1 MYVQISR
8 SELLSI
14 NNDTD
19 SSNEHNDND
28 NTSPLTIMTALGRT
42 IIEIQGDLEL
52 STNMEV
58 SQDQDVRFGLLDI
71 EENIED
77 PALSKVTLY
86 VGQKQR
92 ILGKVVSLETPLGLL
107 KFDKINNKVILE
119 DIIRYKILF
128 QDRPLP
134 IM

>member
-1 MYVQISR
+1 MHVQISK
-8 SELLSI
+8 SEFLSI
-14 NNDTD
+14 KNDAD
-19 SSNEHNDND
+19 STIETSDND
-28 NTSPLTIMTALGRT
+28 GPLTIMTALGRT
-42 IIEIQGDLEL
+42 IIEIQGDLEI
-52 STNMEV
+52 STNMEG
-58 SQDQDVRFGLLDI
+58 SQDQSVRFGLLDI
-71 EENIED
+71 EENIKD
-77 PALSKVTLY
+77 PVLSKVTLY

-107 KFDKINNKVILE
+107 KFDKTSNKVILE

>member
-14 NNDTD
+14 NNDTG

>member
-1 MYVQISR
+1 MHVQISK
-8 SELLSI
+8 SEFLSI
-14 NNDTD
+14 KNDAD
-19 SSNEHNDND
+19 STIETSDND
-28 NTSPLTIMTALGRT
+28 GPLTIMTALGRT
-42 IIEIQGDLEL
+42 IIEIQGDLEI
-52 STNMEV
+52 STNMEG
-58 SQDQDVRFGLLDI
+58 SQDQSVRFGLLDI
-71 EENIED
+71 EENIKD
-77 PALSKVTLY
+77 PVLSKVTLY

-107 KFDKINNKVILE
+107 KFDKTNNKVILE

>member
-1 MYVQISR
+1 MHVQISK
-8 SELLSI
+8 SEFLSI
-14 NNDTD
+14 KNDAD
-19 SSNEHNDND
+19 STIETSDND
-28 NTSPLTIMTALGRT
+28 GPLTIMTALGRT
-42 IIEIQGDLEL
+42 IIEIQGDLEI
-52 STNMEV
+52 STNMEG
-58 SQDQDVRFGLLDI
+58 SQDQSVRFGLLDI
-71 EENIED
+71 EENIKD
-77 PALSKVTLY
+77 PVLSKVTLY

>member
-92 ILGKVVSLETPLGLL
+92 ILGKVVPLETPLGLL